1 MPGDRG
7 EVLANSGVDVA
18 CRVGG
23 KEPPG
28 KCVKFSHFSFAATR
42 EIGMSPEIGRQKP
55 SDDRDEAEEQEFD
68 QMLRVF
74 DKKAVDRRIEEE
86 YRRAPARNCRNDRRQ
101 HSPVRRCDDDRDQI
115 DENQVS

>member
-23 KEPPG
+23 EEPPG

-42 EIGMSPEIGRQKP
+42 EIGFSLEIGRQKP
-55 SDDRDEAEEQEFD
+55 SDDRDEAEEQKFD
-68 QMLRVF
+68 
-74 DKKAVDRRIEEE
+74 
-86 YRRAPARNCRNDRRQ
+86 
-101 HSPVRRCDDDRDQI
+101 
-115 DENQVS
+115 